1 MRREANIPLFLWITT
16 AVVVHLLWSGGAD
29 QGAKILEQRLD
40 IQRFARA
47 VQSHVRGV
55 GAPIEI
61 ALQDDEKDPEKD
73 AEQQQ
78 PDKPDDVQPPEKQ
91 TADKDDPE
99 AKKKPPEKEVVKP
112 EEPKPLP
119 PEKKPAPPKPE
130 EKQVE
135 AKPAPEVKP
144 PELT

>member
-55 GAPIEI
+55 GSPIEI
-61 ALQDDEKDPEKD
+61 ALQDDVKDPEKD
-73 AEQQQ
+73 TEPAP
-78 PDKPDDVQPPEKQ
+78 PDKPDDTTPPEQ
-91 TADKDDPE
+91 QPADKDDPE
-99 AKKKPPEKEVVKP
+99 AKKKPPEKQLVTP
-112 EEPKPLP
+112 EQISDL
-119 PEKKPAPPKPE
+119 AYFLAR
-130 EKQVE
+130 VR
-135 AKPAPEVKP
+135 
-144 PELT
+144 

>member
-55 GAPIEI
+55 GVPIEI
-61 ALQDDEKDPEKD
+61 ALQEDEKDE
-73 AEQQQ
+73 
-78 PDKPDDVQPPEKQ
+78 
-91 TADKDDPE
+91 
-99 AKKKPPEKEVVKP
+99 
-112 EEPKPLP
+112 
-119 PEKKPAPPKPE
+119 
-130 EKQVE
+130 E
-135 AKPAPEVKP
+135 AKPIEKDEPDP
-144 PELT
+144 PTPSNRQNSRTPRRTTQRPSRSRPKRKW